1 MTRRKYRKR
10 VWVYE
15 CLRCGRWHSAGSLAQ
30 QQAARKLGSCPSC
43 LTLPEW
49 RCEVYRRLVAL
60 HLDSIVAK
68 GLAAPEQDKAFWRG
82 LYRRRQRQYL
92 AAKEQM
98 EVAA

>member
-1 MTRRKYRKR
+1 VPT
-10 VWVYE
+10 
-15 CLRCGRWHSAGSLAQ
+15 LAQ

-49 RCEVYRRLVAL
+49 RCEVLKRLISV

-68 GLAAPEQDKAFWRG
+68 GLAAPEGDKAFWRG

-98 EVAA
+98 EVVPT